1 MDRELE
7 QILRALLSKEGL
19 EPREGDL
26 ERFGPLLERYMETL
40 RALRSIDVG
49 DEEIACTFD
58 PAWKPK

>member
-7 QILRALLSKEGL
+7 QTLRALLSKEGL

-26 ERFGPLLERYMETL
+26 ERFGPLIERYMETL
-40 RALRSIDVG
+40 KVLRSVEVG
-49 DEEIACTFD
+49 DEEIAGTFD